1 MRLLILIASI
11 ILWQSFNS
19 RTPGGVRPS
28 FSFASAIAAR
38 FQFTHP
44 GRGATRR
51 LSLCHRP
58 QAVSIHAPR
67 EGCDF
72 DTSAQRQ
79 TTITFQFTHPGRG
92 ATHSSEIR
100 FTASFWF
107 QFTHPGRG
115 ATGVKHIYLAPG
127 TFQFTHP
134 GRGATPVPVLVP
146 VLVLVSIH
154 APREGCDFTCL
165 SVILSFPMFQF
176 THPGRGATSFCCYV
190 YYTCNVSIHAPREGC
205 DTAPAGGGCFLRV
218 SIHAPREGCDGVFLW
233 VSVLG
238 DTVSI
243 HAPREGCDS
252 IRTAGI
258 VAPLLFQ
265 FTHPGRGATDRAGF
279 YLITTKVS
287 IHAPREGCDHVIPHE
302 GVAPPLFQF
311 THPGRGATVVFS
323 PVSHT
328 HSPFQFTHPGR
339 GATY

>member
-1 MRLLILIASI
+1 MFQFTHPGRGATHHHQSPAPGGRSFNSRTPGGVRLLILIASI

-115 ATGVKHIYLAPG
+115 ATAPSPTWATTTSGFNSRTPGGVRLGSSISTSLPARFNSRTPG
-127 TFQFTHP
+127 
-134 GRGATPVPVLVP
+134 
-146 VLVLVSIH
+146 
-154 APREGCDFTCL
+154 
-165 SVILSFPMFQF
+165 
-176 THPGRGATSFCCYV
+176 
-190 YYTCNVSIHAPREGC
+190 
-205 DTAPAGGGCFLRV
+205 
-218 SIHAPREGCDGVFLW
+218 GVRRRCRCW
-233 VSVLG
+233 C
-238 DTVSI
+238 
-243 HAPREGCDS
+243 RCWC
-252 IRTAGI
+252 
-258 VAPLLFQ
+258 LFQ
-265 FTHPGRGATDRAGF
+265 FTHPGRGAT
-279 YLITTKVS
+279 T
-287 IHAPREGCDHVIPHE
+287 
-302 GVAPPLFQF
+302 
-311 THPGRGATVVFS
+311 
-323 PVSHT
+323 
-328 HSPFQFTHPGR
+328 
-339 GATY
+339 